1 MNGEAILVIRLG
13 ALGDFVLSSGPF
25 RAIRDA
31 HPDAHIVLLTTAPY
45 EELARAGGWFDEI
58 WLDERPS
65 WWQFGAVRR
74 LSAKLRGGG
83 FAKVYDLQTSDR
95 SSGYFRLFGR
105 PRPAWSGIARRCSHP
120 HANPGRDRLHTVERQ
135 ADQLHMAGI
144 EEVPAPDL
152 SGIAADLSAFALPEA
167 YALLVP
173 GSAPHR
179 PEKRWPAQ
187 RYGELAGRLRARGLT
202 PVLIGGPA
210 EQAELAKVSASQR
223 GAINLCGRTSFAEIA
238 ALGRGARLAVGN
250 DTGPM
255 HLIATAGCPSLV
267 LFSGASDP
275 ALTAPRGPRVQVLQR
290 NDLAD
295 LSVDEVA
302 HAALRLLGPSKPAS
316 PKPSA

>member
-1 MNGEAILVIRLG
+1 MNDGAILVIRLG

-25 RAIRDA
+25 RAIRNV

-45 EELARAGGWFDEI
+45 EDLARAGGWFDEI
-58 WLDERPS
+58 WIDERPS
-65 WWQFGAVRR
+65 WWQLGAVRR
-74 LSAKLRGGG
+74 LGARLRGGG
-83 FAKVYDLQTSDR
+83 FARVYDLQTSDR
-95 SSGYFRLFGR
+95 SSGYFRLFSR
-105 PRPAWSGIARRCSHP
+105 PRPEWSGIARGCSHP
-120 HANPGRDRLHTVERQ
+120 HANPGRNAMHTVERQ

-144 EEVPAPDL
+144 EHVPPPDL
-152 SGIAADLSAFALPEA
+152 SGIAADLSAFDLPRDF
-167 YALLVP
+167 ALLVP

-179 PEKRWPAQ
+179 PEKRWPAG

-210 EQAELAKVSASQR
+210 EEAELAKVAVAQR

-238 ALGRGARLAVGN
+238 AMGRSARMAVGN

-255 HLIATAGCPSLV
+255 HLIATAGAPSVV

-275 ALTAPRGPRVQVLQR
+275 ALTAPRGRRVQVLQR
-290 NDLAD
+290 HDLGD

-302 HAALRLLGPSKPAS
+302 HAAGRLLAS
-316 PKPSA
+316 